1 MEMKANRVISYL
13 SEISY
18 SFFIAQLFNWPIM
31 KKMVELFGIDD
42 NLFKIVSSFA
52 VCLLLAVIIHEMIE
66 KPSKRLLGRFMK

>member
-1 MEMKANRVISYL
+1 MKANRVISYL